1 LRLYKGA
8 LDTYEKCNASRQQ
21 TEQTNRGRSERLA
34 EEGMVLLKNN
44 GVLPLE
50 PGKIAL
56 FGNGA
61 RHTVIGGTGSGSV
74 NVRDSINIEDGLRHA
89 GFTILSSRWL
99 DRYDRYCAEQKEA
112 YAAPL
117 RKAIQSGDG
126 SAVMQLFTNPY
137 REPAAI
143 PIKTEDMDETDTET
157 ALYVISRVSGEGSDR
172 SSGKGDYQ
180 LYDEELEAVRTLEGH
195 YRHLVVILNTGG
207 VMDLTP
213 LERDARV
220 DAILLM
226 SQAGCNGGDALG
238 RILSGAV
245 TPSGHLTAT
254 WAGAYDKYPCADTFS
269 HMNGNVDDE
278 EYREG
283 IYVGYRYFDTFKKDV
298 LYPFGYG
305 LSYTEFSFAAE
316 SVTLKD
322 GVVSVN
328 VRVKNE
334 GSSFAGK
341 AVVQV
346 YVSAVSAAQ
355 TGSGKAETGGE
366 KTDECKTADRLDRP
380 YQELKGF
387 AKTDVIEPGES
398 EFVTV
403 CISVRDLASYDQK
416 MHAWILPAGSYL
428 IRVGEHSRST
438 KAVAVLDV
446 SEDEIIQKTCAILKD
461 SWPLEELSPE
471 NCGAGLDELG
481 EGNENIPHL
490 VLDKED
496 AEQSM
501 HSSSGSSGNT
511 ASDFRRDHA
520 ESACGL
526 SDNFSKAQHCPN
538 DAALTAADVLAGRAS
553 VQDLAAQLT
562 IEEMATLCV
571 GTMREG
577 GDATSFIGQASNMT
591 PGAAGDT
598 SSILTK
604 SRGIRNLVMADGP
617 AGIRISKV
625 YGTDQDG
632 HVVPGVGSAAMP
644 DLDFILQRD
653 EAEAPEGVTL
663 HYQFCTAIPIGTML
677 AQTWNMEIL
686 RDAGDLVGGEMEE
699 FGIDLWLAPGMNI
712 QRNPL
717 CGRNFEYYSEDPF
730 LTGVCAAA
738 ITEGVQSHPGK
749 GTTIKHFAFN
759 NQEDNRMHVN
769 EHVSERAAREIYL
782 RGFEITVR
790 RAQPLALMTSY
801 NLVAGTHMA
810 NRRDLLTDVLRK
822 EWGFRGMIMTDW
834 GTAGGIEMEP
844 GKTFK
849 YGTSDP
855 AQCMHAG
862 NDLIMPGKQADVD
875 AIIDAVRSGS
885 LDERELRA
893 CAVRILKTVLIADS
907 GK

>member
-1 LRLYKGA
+1 MK
-8 LDTYEKCNASRQQ
+8 NAMPAVSRR
-21 TEQTNRGRSERLA
+21 EQTNRGRSERLA

-74 NVRDSINIEDGLRHA
+74 NVRDSINIEEGLRHA
-89 GFTILSSRWL
+89 GFTIMSSRWL

-143 PIKTEDMDETDTET
+143 PIENEDMDETDAET

-180 LYDEELEAVRTLEGH
+180 LYDEELEAVRTLEAH
-195 YRHLVVILNTGG
+195 YRHLAVILNTGG

-213 LERDARV
+213 LERDAHV

-226 SQAGCNGGDALG
+226 SQAGCDGGDALG
-238 RILSGAV
+238 RIISGAV

-254 WAGAYDKYPCADTFS
+254 WAGAYDAYPCADTFS

-283 IYVGYRYFDTFKKDV
+283 IYVGYRYFDTFGKDV
-298 LYPFGYG
+298 LYSFGYG
-305 LSYTEFSFAAE
+305 LSYTDFSFAAE
-316 SVTLKD
+316 SVALKD
-322 GVVSVN
+322 NIVSVN

-346 YVSAVSAAQ
+346 YVSAVSAAD
-355 TGSGKAETGGE
+355 G
-366 KTDECKTADRLDRP
+366 LNRP

-387 AKTDVIEPGES
+387 AKTAVLEPGAS
-398 EFVTV
+398 ELVTV
-403 CISVRDLASYDQK
+403 RISVRDLSSYDEK
-416 MHAWILPAGSYL
+416 MHAWILSAGSYL

-438 KAVAVLDV
+438 KAAAALEVSGDV
-446 SEDEIIQKTCAILKD
+446 IIQKTCAILKD
-461 SWPLEELSPE
+461 SWPLEEISPE
-471 NCGAGLDELG
+471 ACGAGRDSLPAG
-481 EGNENIPHL
+481 SENIPHL
-490 VLDKED
+490 VLGKED
-496 AEQSM
+496 AERLTMDGSTC
-501 HSSSGSSGNT
+501 SSSDSTGNT
-511 ASDFRRDHA
+511 ASNYRRDHA
-520 ESACGL
+520 ENAREL
-526 SDNFSKAQHCPN
+526 SDNFGKAQRAACAPKINGETDGDSADLKESGN
-538 DAALTAADVLAGRAS
+538 DEVLTAADVLAGRVS

-562 IEEMATLCV
+562 TEEMATLCV

-577 GDATSFIGQASNMT
+577 GDATSFIGQASHVT

-598 SSILTK
+598 SSILNK

-663 HYQFCTAIPIGTML
+663 HYQLCTAIPIGTML
-677 AQTWNMEIL
+677 AQTWNLEIL

-738 ITEGVQSHPGK
+738 ITEGAQSHPGK

-782 RGFEITVR
+782 RGFEIAVR

-810 NRRDLLTDVLRK
+810 NRCDLLTDVLRK

-834 GTAGGIEMEP
+834 GTTGGLEMEP
-844 GKTFK
+844 GKAFK

-875 AIIDAVRSGS
+875 AIIDAVHNGS
-885 LDERELRA
+885 LDEQELRA
-893 CAVRILKTVLIADS
+893 CAARILKTVLIADS
-907 GK
+907 ER